1 MRRAAGASPLRA
13 RIAGRARA
21 RPRLP
26 PPLPPARVALLG
38 LGVAVR
44 DALVVV
50 GRGAPGKLGFGFGFG
65 FGFGL
70 AHGSGYGSRLEP
82 RLEQL

>member
-26 PPLPPARVALLG
+26 PPLAPARVALLG

-65 FGFGL
+65 FGL